1 MVAPHFIGQL
11 WQLIK
16 RVRTCSWVSFHF
28 CSISCVQKSLRRVRE
43 LPQVKLVVCHSSSTM
58 AISCGE
64 PSPCRIGGTFLIGF
78 SPRNL
83 MYLSTSS
90 HNSMYLTGSATLMSL
105 VRSEERR

>member
-11 WQLIK
+11 WQLIR
-16 RVRTCSWVSFHF
+16 RVRTFSWDSFHF

-64 PSPCRIGGTFLIGF
+64 PRPCRIGGTPWIGW
-78 SPRNL
+78 SARYL
-83 MYLSTSS
+83 MYLRTPS
-90 HNSMYLTGSATLMSL
+90 HSSMYLTGSATLM
-105 VRSEERR
+105 